1 MKKITFIL
9 SMLFALIT
17 TAQDGPEIWMSYE
30 LMPKKG
36 MEDKFVQAAEKKMK
50 KFNSTAETAM
60 FTFEIM
66 DGENQ
71 GMYSRVVGWKDW
83 SYMNSQEDRSEEL
96 KYWKDN
102 VDPFIE
108 ESTGWKVWRRL
119 QGISHNWT
127 PTTTFKYMLVQ
138 RRFIKPGHDQAVV
151 HFLQRAKMVYEK
163 HNYTGIT
170 GIFRVMS
177 GGNTNEYIICDGFN
191 EYGVGGE
198 FPETEKNM
206 EELYNEMF
214 GWEAYRKDAQ
224 EYNDALEMYSRTT
237 ERHHFNE
244 KLSTTLN

>member
-36 MEDKFVQAAEKKMK
+36 MEDKFVQAAAKKMK
-50 KFNSTAETAM
+50 KYNSDADNAM

-119 QGISHNWT
+119 VGISHNCSNA
-127 PTTTFKYMLVQ
+127 F
-138 RRFIKPGHDQAVV
+138 
-151 HFLQRAKMVYEK
+151 
-163 HNYTGIT
+163 
-170 GIFRVMS
+170 
-177 GGNTNEYIICDGFN
+177 
-191 EYGVGGE
+191 
-198 FPETEKNM
+198 
-206 EELYNEMF
+206 
-214 GWEAYRKDAQ
+214 
-224 EYNDALEMYSRTT
+224 
-237 ERHHFNE
+237 
-244 KLSTTLN
+244 